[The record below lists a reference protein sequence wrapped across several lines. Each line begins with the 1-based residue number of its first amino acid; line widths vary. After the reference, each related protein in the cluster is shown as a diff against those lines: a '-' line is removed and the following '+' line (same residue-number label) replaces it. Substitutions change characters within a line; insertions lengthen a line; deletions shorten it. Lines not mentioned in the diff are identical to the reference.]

1 MFKMS
6 RGRTKSQSIQY
17 WFSGLSLRIET
28 LHSAF
33 SHSLHFL
40 CLSSLS
46 MSFCLSVSL
55 SLSLS
60 IYIYIFFSISLYLY
74 MYRSIYLFLGLLS
87 LPLKILSLSPSFHF
101 TPPLSLNHNLNLSQS
116 SSISIIFIG
125 FWQSFP
131 KISIHLFITQS
142 AYLFT
147 TLCIS
152 ILLYIEYTFCLSQS
166 VINLCFGSQALVS

>member
-17 WFSGLSLRIET
+17 WFSGLSLPIET

-46 MSFCLSVSL
+46 MSFCLPV

-60 IYIYIFFSISLYLY
+60 IYLYIYFFLSPYLY
-74 MYRSIYLFLGLLS
+74 MYRSIYLFLDLLS

-101 TPPLSLNHNLNLSQS
+101 TPSLSLNHNLNLSQS

-131 KISIHLFITQS
+131 KISIRLFITQS

-152 ILLYIEYTFCLSQS
+152 ILLYIEYTFCLS
-166 VINLCFGSQALVS
+166 